1 MSEITKTRIIDA
13 AGEVF
18 AEKGFAQATIR
29 EICKLADVNLAAINY
44 HFGDKQKLYIEA
56 VKSAHCEGEED
67 EPLLIPAEVPAEKK
81 LYYFI
86 EHMMTDMLDRESPTW
101 HVELM
106 MREMARPT
114 LACSELV
121 QSYIG
126 PKFSILMSII
136 EEMVPATISLSKKHL
151 LAFSV
156 VGQCLLYRFH
166 RPIGKLLIGDEEFE
180 SLFDVSYLADHICE
194 FSLQGIQS
202 ISDSQEAS
210 S

>member
-18 AEKGFAQATIR
+18 AEKGFEQATVR
-29 EICKLADVNLAAINY
+29 EICKRAEVNLAAINY
-44 HFGDKQKLYIEA
+44 HFGDKQNLYIEA
-56 VKSAHCEGEED
+56 VKRAYCEGEED
-67 EPLLIPAEVPAEKK
+67 EPLLIPAEVTAEQK

-136 EEMVPATISLSKKHL
+136 EELVPSNLPLSKRHL

-166 RPIGKLLIGDEEFE
+166 RPIGKLLIGDDEFE
-180 SLFDVSYLADHICE
+180 SLFDVTYLAKHICE
-194 FSLQGIQS
+194 FSLQGIES
-202 ISDSQEAS
+202 LSTSQEAS